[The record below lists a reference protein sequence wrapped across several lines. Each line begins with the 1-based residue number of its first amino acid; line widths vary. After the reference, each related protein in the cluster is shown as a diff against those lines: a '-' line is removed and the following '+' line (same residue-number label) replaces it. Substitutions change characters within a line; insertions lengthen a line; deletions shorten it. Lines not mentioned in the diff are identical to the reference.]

1 MISLEILGT
10 YLAAFLTLCIY
21 SFLYKDNPFYKLAE
35 HIFAG
40 ISAGYYIGLVWHS
53 IIKQQLVNPLIQY
66 HQYLLVIPGILGILM
81 FTRFIPK
88 ISWISRFSL
97 AFVIGNTAGITLIQQ
112 LHGIVLPQTR
122 STFTEVSGFS
132 GLFMFL
138 SGLVVIVGV
147 ISTLIYFYFSKEHKG
162 VLGFFANVGIV
173 FIMVAFGASFGYTVM
188 ARVSLLIGRAQFL
201 LIDWLGVI
209 K

>member
-1 MISLEILGT
+1 MSWEFFGVT
-10 YLAAFLTLCIY
+10 VAAFFTLSLY

-40 ISAGYYIGLVWHS
+40 ISAGYYVGLVWHS
-53 IIKQQLVNPLIQY
+53 VIKQQLWVPLFRESE
-66 HQYLLVIPGILGILM
+66 YLLIIPGIFGILM
-81 FTRFIPK
+81 FARFLPRL
-88 ISWISRFSL
+88 SWLSRLSL

-112 LHGIVLPQTR
+112 LHGMVLPQVR
-122 STFTEVSGFS
+122 STFVNVATFS
-132 GLFMFL
+132 G
-138 SGLVVIVGV
+138 IVMVLGV

-162 VLGFFANVGIV
+162 TLGLVAQIGIW
-173 FIMVAFGASFGYTVM
+173 FIMISFGASFGYTVM

-201 LIDWLGVI
+201 LTNWLHII

>member
-1 MISLEILGT
+1 MISLEVLGT
-10 YLAAFLTLCIY
+10 YIAAFLTLAIY

-53 IIKQQLVNPLIQY
+53 IIKQQLLNPLIQY
-66 HQYLLVIPGILGILM
+66 QNYLLIVPGALGVLM
-81 FTRFIPK
+81 FTRFIPR
-88 ISWISRFSL
+88 ISWISRISL

-122 STFTEVSGFS
+122 STFLDITQI
-132 GLFMFL
+132 
-138 SGLVVIVGV
+138 SGLVMVVGV
-147 ISTLIYFYFSKEHKG
+147 VSTLIYFYFSKEHKG
-162 VLGFFANVGIV
+162 VLGFFASLGIW

-188 ARVSLLIGRAQFL
+188 ARVSLLIGRVQFL
-201 LIDWLGVI
+201 LIDWLGLI

>member
-1 MISLEILGT
+1 MISLEFIGT
-10 YLAAFLTLCIY
+10 YIAAFLTLAIY

-40 ISAGYYIGLVWHS
+40 ISAGYYVGLVWHS
-53 IIKQQLVNPLIQY
+53 IIKQQLLNPLLQY
-66 HQYLLVIPGILGILM
+66 HQYLLIIPGVLGVLM

-88 ISWISRFSL
+88 ISWVSRISL

-112 LHGIVLPQTR
+112 LHGIVLPQIR
-122 STFTEVSGFS
+122 CTFLDITQISE
-132 GLFMFL
+132 
-138 SGLVVIVGV
+138 LVMVVGV
-147 ISTLIYFYFSKEHKG
+147 VSTLIYFYFSKEHKG
-162 VLGFFANVGIV
+162 VLGFTANLGIW

-201 LIDWLGVI
+201 MIDWLGLL

>member
-1 MISLEILGT
+1 MINFEFIGT
-10 YLAAFLTLCIY
+10 YIAAFLTLAIY

-40 ISAGYYIGLVWHS
+40 ISAGYYVGLVWHS
-53 IIKQQLVNPLIQY
+53 IIKQQLLNPLLQY
-66 HQYLLVIPGILGILM
+66 HQYLLIIPGVLGLLM

-88 ISWISRFSL
+88 ISWISRISL

-112 LHGIVLPQTR
+112 LHGIVLPQIR
-122 STFTEVSGFS
+122 CTFLDITQISE
-132 GLFMFL
+132 
-138 SGLVVIVGV
+138 LVMVVGV
-147 ISTLIYFYFSKEHKG
+147 VSTLIYFYFSKEHKG
-162 VLGFFANVGIV
+162 VLGFTANLGIW

-201 LIDWLGVI
+201 MIDWLGLL

>member
-1 MISLEILGT
+1 MISLEFIGT
-10 YLAAFLTLCIY
+10 YIAAFLTLAIY

-40 ISAGYYIGLVWHS
+40 ISAGYYVGLVWHS
-53 IIKQQLVNPLIQY
+53 IIKQQLLNPLLQY
-66 HQYLLVIPGILGILM
+66 HQYLLIIPGVLGLLM

-88 ISWISRFSL
+88 ISWVSRISL

-112 LHGIVLPQTR
+112 LHGIVLPQIR
-122 STFTEVSGFS
+122 CTFLDITQISE
-132 GLFMFL
+132 
-138 SGLVVIVGV
+138 LVMVVGV

-162 VLGFFANVGIV
+162 VLGFTANVGIW

-188 ARVSLLIGRAQFL
+188 ARVSLLIGRVQFL
-201 LIDWLGVI
+201 MIDWLGLL

>member
-1 MISLEILGT
+1 MINFEFIGT
-10 YLAAFLTLCIY
+10 YIAAFLTLAIY

-40 ISAGYYIGLVWHS
+40 ISAGYYVGLVWHS
-53 IIKQQLVNPLIQY
+53 IIKQQLLNPLLQY
-66 HQYLLVIPGILGILM
+66 HQYLLIIPGVLGVLM

-88 ISWISRFSL
+88 ISWVSRISL

-112 LHGIVLPQTR
+112 LHGIVLPQIR
-122 STFTEVSGFS
+122 CTFLDITQISE
-132 GLFMFL
+132 
-138 SGLVVIVGV
+138 LVMVVGV

-162 VLGFFANVGIV
+162 VLGFTANVGIW

-188 ARVSLLIGRAQFL
+188 ARVSLLIGRVQFL
-201 LIDWLGVI
+201 MIDWLGLL